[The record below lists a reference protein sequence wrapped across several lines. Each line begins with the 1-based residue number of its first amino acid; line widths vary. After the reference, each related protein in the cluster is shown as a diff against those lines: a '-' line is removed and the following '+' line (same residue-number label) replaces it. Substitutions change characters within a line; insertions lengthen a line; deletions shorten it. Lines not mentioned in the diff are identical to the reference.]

1 MIYLFDQNIK
11 DGLLSD
17 KLRLYK
23 LCSIFFL
30 NREILS
36 NCPCHGVI
44 LKT

>member
-17 KLRLYK
+17 KLMLYK
-23 LCSIFFL
+23 LFL

-36 NCPCHGVI
+36 NCLCLCHGVI

>member
-17 KLRLYK
+17 KLMLYK
-23 LCSIFFL
+23 LFL
-30 NREILS
+30 NREIL
-36 NCPCHGVI
+36 CLCHGVI